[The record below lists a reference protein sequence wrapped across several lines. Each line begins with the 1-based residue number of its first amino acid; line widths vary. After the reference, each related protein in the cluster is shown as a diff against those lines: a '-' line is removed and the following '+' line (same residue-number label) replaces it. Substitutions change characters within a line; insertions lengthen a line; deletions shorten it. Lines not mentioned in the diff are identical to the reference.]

1 MQGTP
6 PALRAVFLFM
16 NKRERTD
23 DVVLGIDVGGS
34 AFKGAPVD
42 LRTGKML
49 AAPQVVGS
57 SAPCSLEQGMEA
69 VRELVRRFSWRDRVG
84 IGFPGVV
91 KHGCTGVVGLLGCE
105 WEKRDLAKLVTR
117 ATRCPTRAIN
127 DADAAGLAEM
137 RFGAGRRQRG
147 AVLMLTLGTGIGSAL
162 FYDGRLTPNLELGE
176 IPWRGKAI
184 ELFASARVKTQR
196 GLGWREWAER
206 VNVVI
211 GIAEKLTSPEL
222 IILGGGVSA
231 DAAKWFRYLESNA
244 PVVPAKLRNGAGIVG
259 AALAWET

>member
-1 MQGTP
+1 
-6 PALRAVFLFM
+6 M
-16 NKRERTD
+16 NKRGKTSE
-23 DVVLGIDVGGS
+23 VVLGIDVGGS

-49 AAPQVVGS
+49 SAPEVVAS
-57 SAPCSLEQGMEA
+57 SAPCTLAQGMEA
-69 VRELVRRFSWRDRVG
+69 VREVVRRFSWTGQIG

-91 KHGCTGVVGLLGCE
+91 REGRTGVVGLLGRE

-117 ATRCPTRAIN
+117 ATKCATRVIN

-137 RFGAGRRQRG
+137 QFGAGRRQRG

-162 FYDGRLTPNLELGE
+162 FYHGRLTPNLELGE

-196 GLGWREWAER
+196 GLGWREWSER

-211 GIAEKLTSPEL
+211 EIAEKLTSPEL

-231 DAAKWFRYLESNA
+231 DAAKWFPYLKSSA
-244 PVVPAKLRNGAGIVG
+244 PIVPAKLRNDAGIVG
-259 AALAWET
+259 AALAWT